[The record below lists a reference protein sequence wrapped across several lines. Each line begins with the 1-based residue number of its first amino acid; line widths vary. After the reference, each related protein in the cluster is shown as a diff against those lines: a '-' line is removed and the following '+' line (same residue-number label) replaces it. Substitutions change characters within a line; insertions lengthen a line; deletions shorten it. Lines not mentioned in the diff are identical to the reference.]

1 MFKKSEESEWT
12 RFSRALGGTPP
23 APARE
28 EEPPPAEA
36 PEEAMTISQAPAVE
50 PEVYVAP
57 PPPTPAP
64 DPEPPVPSY
73 TPPAAPMSAQLG
85 RLPDLERGETV
96 IGDGASID
104 GTVRSERSIRVRG
117 AVQGEIESQQRVV
130 VEESARIQ
138 ARITAEHVT
147 VLGEVNGSI
156 TCSGRL
162 EIASTGRVTGEVS
175 SGTLIIQ
182 EGAFFEGH
190 LKMSTAQ
197 AATAE

>member
-36 PEEAMTISQAPAVE
+36 PEEAMTISQAPPVE

-57 PPPTPAP
+57 PQAPPAE
-64 DPEPPVPSY
+64 PEPTVPTY
-73 TPPAAPMSAQLG
+73 TPPAAPMSASLS

-130 VEESARIQ
+130 VEESAKVQ

-147 VLGEVNGSI
+147 VLGEVNGAI
-156 TCSGRL
+156 TCTGRL

-190 LKMSTAQ
+190 LKMTNSQGTGAD
-197 AATAE
+197 